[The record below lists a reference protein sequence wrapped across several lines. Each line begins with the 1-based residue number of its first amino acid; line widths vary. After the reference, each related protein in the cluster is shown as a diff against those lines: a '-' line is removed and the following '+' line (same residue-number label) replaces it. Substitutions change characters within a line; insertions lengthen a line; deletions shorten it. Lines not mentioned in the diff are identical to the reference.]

1 MKGRKR
7 KIYAVGITMLMLM
20 LILMIGPLDLFAHG
34 FYCDDIPYNDIR
46 AEDFVEYIDLGQQDF
61 EVQFMPVKKHFAGFD
76 INLINQEEGNT
87 GWLLFEVRDEN
98 GHKIDEMKVDVS
110 RITAGEWYKVYSN
123 ASLKKKRLYTLKI
136 SAEDCRTTPYLQI
149 VTPDYLTEENI
160 SGDLLIGY
168 AYAESAFDF
177 QTKVLI
183 VLLIIAVWGFMISSL
198 WKGKGKDTILRVT
211 STGLFLTVILAWN
224 YMYSS
229 MDTYNLSF
237 SNFQHDSETLVSG
250 VIEADHN
257 GAGAGWRRFGLG
269 TYHDTAGVYNS
280 YDRTF
285 LTEDG
290 WENGFSTNAA
300 AIRIV
305 ADFYTREAAQTGNYV
320 RFGNGEMFRILDAED
335 DGVNITVTL
344 ETDTILNESKYKS
357 LRDITFYN
365 GNKEEK
371 SRGILEEYVSQ
382 YGLQGKIFRWMARHM
397 EYDEVIEN
405 LHLLCSLMT
414 AAVFVV
420 IAAILWKKYSLV
432 MAGCFLAIFWLS
444 PWIVN
449 FARNLY
455 WVEFTWFI
463 PMAVGLFCAWKIDN
477 QKCRI
482 ISYIAAFLSVLI
494 KCLCGYEYI
503 SVIMMGLIAFLL
515 VDLVKVFYYK
525 DKNRQ
530 KLVFRSVFIIGMMAL
545 AGFFAAVCIHAPL
558 RSSDGNILDG
568 IKSIFE
574 QDVLKRTSGADLNNF
589 PPAWWESFN
598 TSVWE
603 VLCRYFKFT
612 TEIITGVT
620 GDCFQLLCIIP
631 LCIFVYDYK
640 KNQLNIETAAMYV
653 VFFMTS
659 VSWFI
664 LAKAHSFVH
673 TQMNYVLW
681 YFGYIQ
687 ICFYVIVEKIRVCIQ
702 KK

>member
-1 MKGRKR
+1 
-7 KIYAVGITMLMLM
+7 
-20 LILMIGPLDLFAHG
+20 
-34 FYCDDIPYNDIR
+34 
-46 AEDFVEYIDLGQQDF
+46 
-61 EVQFMPVKKHFAGFD
+61 
-76 INLINQEEGNT
+76 
-87 GWLLFEVRDEN
+87 
-98 GHKIDEMKVDVS
+98 
-110 RITAGEWYKVYSN
+110 
-123 ASLKKKRLYTLKI
+123 
-136 SAEDCRTTPYLQI
+136 
-149 VTPDYLTEENI
+149 
-160 SGDLLIGY
+160 
-168 AYAESAFDF
+168 
-177 QTKVLI
+177 
-183 VLLIIAVWGFMISSL
+183 
-198 WKGKGKDTILRVT
+198 
-211 STGLFLTVILAWN
+211 
-224 YMYSS
+224 
-229 MDTYNLSF
+229 
-237 SNFQHDSETLVSG
+237 
-250 VIEADHN
+250 
-257 GAGAGWRRFGLG
+257 
-269 TYHDTAGVYNS
+269 
-280 YDRTF
+280 
-285 LTEDG
+285 
-290 WENGFSTNAA
+290 
-300 AIRIV
+300 
-305 ADFYTREAAQTGNYV
+305 
-320 RFGNGEMFRILDAED
+320 
-335 DGVNITVTL
+335 
-344 ETDTILNESKYKS
+344 
-357 LRDITFYN
+357 
-365 GNKEEK
+365 
-371 SRGILEEYVSQ
+371 
-382 YGLQGKIFRWMARHM
+382 M